1 MSEEEK
7 HMTTACE
14 TSACSKAD
22 PPRARLSPI
31 RLLKIVAAIAVAL
44 VLMYAETW
52 AIQESPTLWSESA
65 ATFLTDTGG
74 GETDGPL
81 RDTAGPI
88 AVLH

>member
-1 MSEEEK
+1 MTEKEK
-7 HMTTACE
+7 HMKTPCE
-14 TSACSKAD
+14 TFACSKAD
-22 PPRARLSPI
+22 PPRARLSPM
-31 RLLKIVAAIAVAL
+31 RLLKIVAAIAVAF

-52 AIQESPTLWSESA
+52 AIQESPIWWSEPA
-65 ATFLTDTGG
+65 GTFVTDTGG